1 MSECKHETVYRVTNS
16 WAGGEGSPHWH
27 CTKCD
32 AQFKLQPSL
41 NETLRKAGERGD
53 MKARI
58 ALLEAEIK
66 ATVDMSRI
74 DRVAGIALLHPQYID
89 RLRALLQEDKPQ

>member
-1 MSECKHETVYRVTNS
+1 VLAASLTVGNILAMRYCLRHYRRKVMNEILGYCEHMISSQATCKPC
-16 WAGGEGSPHWH
+16 AI
-27 CTKCD
+27 
-32 AQFKLQPSL
+32 KL
-41 NETLRKAGERGD
+41 E
-53 MKARI
+53 ARI